1 MSPKWI
7 LLALVAVLAFASIA
21 NADASASDA
30 ASAKEVSA
38 SESAGK
44 NGKVVSEEASEK
56 KAEVVAEVIDKKTEE
71 SADVIAT
78 KPPRLRSR
86 SIMQACRKEF
96 LRLCSDRKDAVKC
109 LAASKDKV
117 EDTTCKTWLDARES
131 CLDAVK
137 KSKQCDEK
145 ESPRACLRRL
155 DRALLPDQCS
165 ESDFYRSVKM
175 FGMFRRRGVS
185 GKVDKLLHKGK
196 AGDEKSV

>member
-7 LLALVAVLAFASIA
+7 LLAIVAVLAFASIA
-21 NADASASDA
+21 NADASASET
-30 ASAKEVSA
+30 SVKEASA
-38 SESAGK
+38 SESAAK
-44 NGKVVSEEASEK
+44 NGKTGSEEASEK
-56 KAEVVAEVIDKKTEE
+56 KVEVEKKIEE
-71 SADVIAT
+71 ASDAIAT

-185 GKVDKLLHKGK
+185 GKADKLMQK
-196 AGDEKSV
+196 ARGEDKSV